1 MTENASP
8 AHAKTTLTS
17 LAVLEAAQEL
27 DGATVTEL
35 ADAVGVAKS
44 TAHEHVTSLCRAGYL
59 CEEDREYYVGF
70 KLLNLGEYT
79 RFRKEEYQYALQKVS
94 QLANE
99 TGLESDFC
107 VEDGGRIM
115 VLHQSRYEENFWNNR
130 STGNVYYMH
139 NTASGKAILAD
150 SDALDVDD
158 VVDEWGLP
166 AETEE
171 TLTSAAALREE
182 LAETR
187 ERGYAVNVEETHHEV
202 GSVGVAVRGSSG
214 DVVGSFS
221 VTGPLYS
228 LSERSLHQDVAPTLL
243 ECKDEMEAQFLG

>member
-1 MTENASP
+1 MTDTSP
-8 AHAKTTLTS
+8 AYAKTTLTS
-17 LAVLEAAQEL
+17 LAILEAAQDL

-35 ADAVGVAKS
+35 ADAVDVAKS
-44 TAHEHVTSLCRAGYL
+44 TAHEHATSLCKAGYL
-59 CEEDREYYVGF
+59 CKEDQEYYVGF

-107 VEDGGRIM
+107 VADDGRII

-139 NTASGKAILAD
+139 NTASGKAILAED
-150 SDALDVDD
+150 ETVAVAD
-158 VVDEWGLP
+158 VVEQWGLP
-166 AETEE
+166 SETDN
-171 TLTSAAALREE
+171 TLTTEDELREE

-187 ERGYAVNVEETHHEV
+187 ERGYAINLEETHHEV
-202 GSVGVAVRGSSG
+202 GSVAVAVRGSEGS
-214 DVVGSFS
+214 VVGAFS

-228 LSERSLHQDVAPTLL
+228 LSERSLHRDVAPTVL
-243 ECKDEMEAQFLG
+243 ECRDEMEAEFRE